1 MVQLEH
7 VIFGVILLVYRA
19 TVVPV
24 MIASPGDVH
33 EERNLVRDII
43 HEWND
48 IHSVNSSLVL
58 LPVGWETHSSPNLG
72 GRPQAL
78 INKQVL
84 EQCDLLVGVFWTRI
98 GTPTG
103 EAESGTVEEIRKHI
117 EAGKPAMVYFS
128 TVPVAP
134 QSLDQKQFRQL
145 TEFKEWCKTQGLVES
160 YDNLSDFSDK
170 FRRHIQIAVRDNDH
184 LRSIAASASS
194 STHQVSEDENSAA
207 SEVLR
212 QAILPARG
220 SFDLSEEATR
230 LLIEA
235 SKDKNGTIISVRTLS
250 GQSIQTNS
258 VSFADSGDRRS
269 VARWEAALEQ
279 LEYHN
284 LIKALGYKNEIFEVT
299 AKGYDTADALQS

>member
-1 MVQLEH
+1 MA
-7 VIFGVILLVYRA
+7 YRA

-48 IHSVNSSLVL
+48 IHSVTSSLVL
-58 LPVGWETHSSPNLG
+58 LPVGWETHSSPDLG
-72 GRPQAL
+72 GRPQGL

-128 TVPVAP
+128 TAPVAP
-134 QSLDQKQFRQL
+134 QTLDQNQFSQL
-145 TEFKEWCKTQGLVES
+145 TEFKEWCKTQGLVEG

-170 FRRHIQIAVRDNDH
+170 FRRHIQIAVRDNDY
-184 LRSIAASASS
+184 LKSVAAHVASS
-194 STHQVSEDENSAA
+194 TDQVSENGNNAA
-207 SEVLR
+207 AELMR
-212 QAILPARG
+212 QAVFPARA
-220 SFDLSEEATR
+220 SFDLSEEATK

-235 SKDKNGTIISVRTLS
+235 SKDKNGTIISVRSLG

-258 VSFADSGDRRS
+258 INLADSGDRRS
-269 VARWEAALEQ
+269 VARWEAAIEQ
-279 LEYHN
+279 LQYHD
-284 LIKALGYKNEIFEVT
+284 LIVARGHRNEIFEVT
-299 AKGYDTADALQS
+299 AKGYETADALQSSEGPQ